1 MYVTVPFSTCICE
14 SGAALSF
21 SLKLVVSAEVI
32 ARTAKSLGGLMDE
45 ARAYQEIP
53 TLFALVLV
61 TFAAAILMEGL
72 VGLVVLG
79 VERRVK

>member
-1 MYVTVPFSTCICE
+1 M
-14 SGAALSF
+14 SF